1 MFMSTISY
9 IKTGQKDF
17 CLFISTISS
26 SNPTVLSILSF
37 KPYEKSVIKRFIQY
51 VSLSLPR
58 FLKDVFITP
67 PLVLSEPSIVSIILI
82 SANLDGTNS

>member
-26 SNPTVLSILSF
+26 SNPTVLSIVSF
-37 KPYEKSVIKRFIQY
+37 KPYEKSVIKCFIQNVY
-51 VSLSLPR
+51 LDLPC
-58 FLKDVFITP
+58 FLKDAFIIP
-67 PLVLSEPSIVSIILI
+67 PLVLSEPSIFSIIL
-82 SANLDGTNS
+82 T